1 MVVILIRVKPSNR
14 INRLLVDKEEK
25 FTFQVKSPP
34 IKGKA
39 NREIIKWFS
48 KKLHI
53 SKKSVCIIKGLKS
66 KEKTLEIYGV
76 DMKQILEL
84 SDTLSNK
91 P

>member
-14 INRLLVDKEEK
+14 TNRLLVDKEGK
-25 FTFQVKSPP
+25 FTFQVKALP

-53 SKKSVCIIKGLKS
+53 SNKSVSIIKGLKS
-66 KEKTLEIYGV
+66 KEKTLEILGV
-76 DMKQILEL
+76 EMKQILEL
-84 SDTLSNK
+84 SDI
-91 P
+91 